1 MKFLDL
7 DVIKRYMQKR
17 FLWRV
22 HYIIFNLDVSNFD
35 LFHFII
41 SLCIDGYDLWGK
53 HNSIG
58 MIINKFQF
66 YIKNNMLNVYKTKCN
81 KNKMTN
87 ENKFSNLSLGYNL
100 HNSLITISYLLV
112 DNHFKRITIIY
123 YCIHKF
129 VIIDEVS
136 SLHVSSCFFF

>member
-1 MKFLDL
+1 
-7 DVIKRYMQKR
+7 MQKR
-17 FLWRV
+17 FFLKSPL
-22 HYIIFNLDVSNFD
+22 YNFNLDVTNFD